1 MKKSGQTTPL
11 MEQYNRIK
19 SQYPDKILFF
29 RMGDFYEMFGK
40 DAEEAAPLLGIALT
54 SRAHGKSGKI
64 PLAGIPYHAVERYLD
79 KLIKAG
85 KKVVICEQV
94 EDPKLAK
101 GLVKREVIEVIT
113 PGTNIKEETDSPD
126 NNFLLSLLESD
137 DEIGLAYVDYTTGEF
152 WLEETDGENIPE
164 RIRLICPKE
173 LLYPDFTEPSFLK
186 SPNLGVPS
194 FSLTPLESWRFTP
207 EFADRILKEHFGV
220 TSLDGFGCQDLK
232 LATRAGGAALSYL
245 EEIKKRSLPHI
256 VKLSRARPKSEMFL
270 DAETIANL
278 ELFAGSGFAT
288 RGLFL
293 LSVIDRTLTPMGK
306 RLLKRWLSR
315 PLLEVKEISGRQDGV
330 EEFFK
335 DESEQNR
342 LHKALK
348 GFPDLERL
356 ASRISVERANARDL
370 ISLKLALRCVE
381 ALKESILQASSK
393 IISTSLET
401 IPDLKPLIDLIE
413 KGIVDEPPLSLT
425 EGGLIKERFDSELD
439 NLKSEIKDARQYIAS
454 LQEVERE
461 KTSISS
467 LKVGYNRVF
476 GYYLEVTKPNLKKVP
491 PHYIRK
497 QTIAN
502 GERFITPELKE
513 KEEKILKAEE
523 VIFEREHQIFK
534 DICLKIADR
543 ISELQTTASMIA
555 TLDCLSSLAQA
566 AKENRYVRPEVDD
579 SDVISIKGG
588 RHPIVERALPTGSFV
603 PNDTELSA
611 SQPRAGQLHII
622 TGPNMAGK
630 STYLRQVGLI
640 VLLAQIGSFV
650 PAKTARIGTVD
661 RIFTRVG
668 AQDEIAAGRS
678 TFLIEMNE
686 TANILNNATPKSLIL
701 LDEVGRGTS
710 TFDGLAIA
718 WAVTEFIHNRPELGS
733 RTLFATHYHQL
744 TQLAEALPRVKNFQA
759 AVRETEDEVTFLRKI
774 IPGGCDDS
782 YGIYVAKLAG
792 VPKEV
797 ILRSQE
803 VLVELEAKHPINMN
817 VTAKRTTPRFL
828 GQLSLFSSVE
838 EKVLKELREI
848 NSDKLTPLEALRKLS
863 ELTDKLQGDN

>member
-1 MKKSGQTTPL
+1 

-40 DAEEAAPLLGIALT
+40 DAEEAAPILGIALT

-64 PLAGIPYHAVERYLD
+64 PLAGIPYHAVEKYLD

-101 GLVKREVIEVIT
+101 GLVKREVIEVVT
-113 PGTNIKEETDSPD
+113 PGTNIAEETDSPD

-137 DEIGLAYVDYTTGEF
+137 DGIGLAYVDYTTGEF
-152 WLEETDGENIPE
+152 WLEETDRENIPE
-164 RIRLICPKE
+164 RIRLISPRE
-173 LLYPDFTEPSFLK
+173 LLYPDFTAPSFLK
-186 SPNLGVPS
+186 SPEQEGLS

-207 EFADRILKEHFGV
+207 EFADRILKGHFGV
-220 TSLDGFGCQDLK
+220 TTLDGFGCQDLK

-245 EEIKKRSLPHI
+245 EEIKKRTLPHI
-256 VKLSRARPKSEMFL
+256 VKLSRARPRSVMFL
-270 DAETIANL
+270 DADTIANL

-288 RGLFL
+288 RGLSL

-315 PLLEVKEISGRQDGV
+315 PLLQVEEIVNRQEGV
-330 EEFFK
+330 EEFSK
-335 DESEQNR
+335 EESKRNR
-342 LHKALK
+342 LHKSLK

-370 ISLKLALRCVE
+370 ISLKSALRSVE
-381 ALKESILQASSK
+381 ALKESISQPSSK
-393 IISTSLET
+393 IVRSSLDAV
-401 IPDLKPLIDLIE
+401 PDLKPLIELIE
-413 KGIVDEPPLSLT
+413 KSIVDEPPLSLT
-425 EGGLIKERFDSELD
+425 EGGLIKEAFDSELD

-454 LQEVERE
+454 LQEVERK
-461 KTSISS
+461 KTGISS
-467 LKVGYNRVF
+467 LKVGYNKVF

-555 TLDCLSSLAQA
+555 ALDCLSSLAQA
-566 AKENRYVRPEVDD
+566 AKENRYFRPEMDD

-588 RHPIVERALPTGSFV
+588 RHAIVEKALPAGSFV

-611 SQPRAGQLHII
+611 SGWQLHIV

-650 PAKTARIGTVD
+650 PAKSAQIGIVD

-759 AVRETEDEVTFLRKI
+759 AVRETEDDVTFLRKI

-792 VPKEV
+792 VPREV

-803 VLVELEAKHPINMN
+803 VLAELEAKHPININ
-817 VTAKRTTPRFL
+817 VTAKKTTPKFL
-828 GQLSLFSSVE
+828 GQLSLFSSEE
-838 EKVLKELREI
+838 EKVLKQLRELD
-848 NSDKLTPLEALRKLS
+848 SDKLTPLEALRKIA
-863 ELTDKLQGDN
+863 ELKDKLQADG

>member
-1 MKKSGQTTPL
+1 MRKSGETTPL

-40 DAEEAAPLLGIALT
+40 DAEEAAPILGIALT

-64 PLAGIPYHAVERYLD
+64 PLAGIPYHAVEKYLD

-101 GLVKREVIEVIT
+101 GLVKREVIEVVT
-113 PGTNIKEETDSPD
+113 PGTNIAEETDSPD

-137 DEIGLAYVDYTTGEF
+137 DGIGLAYVDYTTGEF
-152 WLEETDGENIPE
+152 WLEETDRENIPE
-164 RIRLICPKE
+164 RIRLISPRE
-173 LLYPDFTEPSFLK
+173 LLYPDFTAPSFLK
-186 SPNLGVPS
+186 SPEQEGLS

-207 EFADRILKEHFGV
+207 EFADRILKGHFGV
-220 TSLDGFGCQDLK
+220 TTLDGFGCQDLK

-245 EEIKKRSLPHI
+245 EEIKKRTLPHI
-256 VKLSRARPKSEMFL
+256 VKLSRARPRSVMFL
-270 DAETIANL
+270 DADTIANL

-288 RGLFL
+288 RGLSL

-315 PLLEVKEISGRQDGV
+315 PLLQVEEIVNRQEGV
-330 EEFFK
+330 EEFSK
-335 DESEQNR
+335 EESKRNR
-342 LHKALK
+342 LHKSLK

-370 ISLKLALRCVE
+370 ISLKSALRSVE
-381 ALKESILQASSK
+381 ALKESISQPSSK
-393 IISTSLET
+393 IVRSSLDAV
-401 IPDLKPLIDLIE
+401 PDLKPLIELIE
-413 KGIVDEPPLSLT
+413 KSIVDEPPLSLT
-425 EGGLIKERFDSELD
+425 EGGLIKEAFDSELD

-454 LQEVERE
+454 LQEVERK
-461 KTSISS
+461 KTGISS
-467 LKVGYNRVF
+467 LKVGYNKVF

-555 TLDCLSSLAQA
+555 ALDCLSSLAQA
-566 AKENRYVRPEVDD
+566 AKENRYFRPEMDD

-588 RHPIVERALPTGSFV
+588 RHAIVEKALPAGSFV

-611 SQPRAGQLHII
+611 SGWQLHIV

-650 PAKTARIGTVD
+650 PAKSAQIGIVD

-759 AVRETEDEVTFLRKI
+759 AVRETEDDVTFLRKI

-792 VPKEV
+792 VPREV

-803 VLVELEAKHPINMN
+803 VLAELEAKHPININ
-817 VTAKRTTPRFL
+817 VTAKKTTPKFL
-828 GQLSLFSSVE
+828 GQLSLFSSEE
-838 EKVLKELREI
+838 EKVLKALKEI
-848 NSDKLTPLEALRKLS
+848 DSDKLTPLEALRKIA
-863 ELTDKLQGDN
+863 ELKDKLQADG

>member
-1 MKKSGQTTPL
+1 

-40 DAEEAAPLLGIALT
+40 DAEEAAPILGIALT

-64 PLAGIPYHAVERYLD
+64 PLAGIPYHAVEKYLD

-101 GLVKREVIEVIT
+101 GLVKREVIEVVT
-113 PGTNIKEETDSPD
+113 PGTNIAEETDSPD

-137 DEIGLAYVDYTTGEF
+137 DGIGLAYVDYTTGEF
-152 WLEETDGENIPE
+152 WLEETDRENIPE
-164 RIRLICPKE
+164 RIRLISPRE
-173 LLYPDFTEPSFLK
+173 LLYPDFTAPSFLK
-186 SPNLGVPS
+186 SPEQEGLS

-207 EFADRILKEHFGV
+207 EFADRILKGHFGV
-220 TSLDGFGCQDLK
+220 TTLDGFGCQDLK

-245 EEIKKRSLPHI
+245 EEIKKRTLPHI
-256 VKLSRARPKSEMFL
+256 VKLSRARPRSVMFL
-270 DAETIANL
+270 DADTIANL

-288 RGLFL
+288 RGLSL

-315 PLLEVKEISGRQDGV
+315 PLLQVEEIVNRQEGV
-330 EEFFK
+330 EEFSK
-335 DESEQNR
+335 EESKRNR
-342 LHKALK
+342 LHKSLK

-370 ISLKLALRCVE
+370 ISLKSALRSVE
-381 ALKESILQASSK
+381 ALKESISQPSSK
-393 IISTSLET
+393 IVRSSLDAV
-401 IPDLKPLIDLIE
+401 PDLKPLIELIE
-413 KGIVDEPPLSLT
+413 KSIVDEPPLSLT
-425 EGGLIKERFDSELD
+425 EGGLIKEAFDSELD

-454 LQEVERE
+454 LQEVERK
-461 KTSISS
+461 KTGISS
-467 LKVGYNRVF
+467 LKVGYNKVF

-555 TLDCLSSLAQA
+555 ALDCLSSLAQA
-566 AKENRYVRPEVDD
+566 AKENRYFRPEMDD

-588 RHPIVERALPTGSFV
+588 RHAIVEKALPAGSFV

-611 SQPRAGQLHII
+611 SGWQLHIV

-650 PAKTARIGTVD
+650 PAKSAQIGIVD

-759 AVRETEDEVTFLRKI
+759 AVRETEDDVTFLRKI

-792 VPKEV
+792 VPREV

-803 VLVELEAKHPINMN
+803 VLAELEAKHPININ
-817 VTAKRTTPRFL
+817 VTAKKTTPKFL
-828 GQLSLFSSVE
+828 GQLSLFSSEE
-838 EKVLKELREI
+838 EKVLKALKEI
-848 NSDKLTPLEALRKLS
+848 DSDKLTPLEALRKIA
-863 ELTDKLQGDN
+863 ELKDKLQADG

>member
-1 MKKSGQTTPL
+1 MRKKGQTTPL

-40 DAEEAAPLLGIALT
+40 DAEEAAPILGIALT

-101 GLVKREVIEVIT
+101 GLVKREVIEVVT
-113 PGTNIKEETDSPD
+113 PATNIKEETDSPD
-126 NNFLLSLLESD
+126 NNFLLSFLESD
-137 DEIGLAYVDYTTGEF
+137 DRIGLAYVDYTTGEF
-152 WLEETDGENIPE
+152 WLEETDRENTPE
-164 RIRLICPKE
+164 RIRLISPRE
-173 LLYPDFTEPSFLK
+173 ILYPDFVGVDPLKVPEIESF
-186 SPNLGVPS
+186 SS
-194 FSLTPLESWRFTP
+194 SLTPLESWRFTP

-220 TSLDGFGCQDLK
+220 TSLEGFGCQDLN

-245 EEIKKRSLPHI
+245 EEIKKRTLPHI

-288 RGLFL
+288 RGLSL

-315 PLLEVKEISGRQDGV
+315 PLSEVKEISGRQDGV
-330 EEFFK
+330 EEFLK
-335 DESEQNR
+335 EESKRNS
-342 LHKALK
+342 LHKALR

-370 ISLKLALRCVE
+370 ISLKLALRSVE
-381 ALKESILQASSK
+381 ALKESISQPSSK
-393 IISTSLET
+393 IIRSRLDA
-401 IPDLKPLIDLIE
+401 IPDLKPLIELIE
-413 KGIVDEPPLSLT
+413 KSIVDEPPLSLT
-425 EGGLIKERFDSELD
+425 EGGLIKGAFDSELD

-454 LQEVERE
+454 LQEIERK
-461 KTSISS
+461 KTGISS
-467 LKVGYNRVF
+467 LKVGYNKVF
-476 GYYLEVTKPNLKKVP
+476 GYYIEVTKPNLKKVP
-491 PHYIRK
+491 AHYIRK

-543 ISELQTTASMIA
+543 ISELQTAASMIA
-555 TLDCLSSLAQA
+555 VLDCLSSLAQA
-566 AKENRYVRPEVDD
+566 AKENRYSRPQVDD
-579 SDVISIKGG
+579 SDVISIKSG
-588 RHPIVERALPTGSFV
+588 RHPIVEKALPSGSFV
-603 PNDTELSA
+603 PNNTELSA

-640 VLLAQIGSFV
+640 ALLAQMGSFV
-650 PAKTARIGTVD
+650 PAKSARIGIVD

-686 TANILNNATPKSLIL
+686 TANILNNASPKSLIL

-744 TQLAEALPRVKNFQA
+744 TQLADALPRVKNFQA

-803 VLVELEAKHPINMN
+803 VLIELEAKHPININ
-817 VTAKRTTPRFL
+817 VTAKRTTPKFL
-828 GQLSLFSSVE
+828 GQLSLFSSE
-838 EKVLKELREI
+838 EERVLKELKEVD
-848 NSDKLTPLEALRKLS
+848 SDKLTPLQALKKLAGLK
-863 ELTDKLQGDN
+863 EKLQAGD